1 MAQIELNFF
10 FFFLNGIYILY
21 YILEKNC
28 AVIILQREAPVHLDV
43 RKKIAPIS
51 AKIRN
56 FELARI
62 SRKGN

>member
-10 FFFLNGIYILY
+10 FFNGIYILY
-21 YILEKNC
+21 YILEKIC